1 MCLDMRRIVKVGPY
15 WYRAIDLYYWVYQCV
30 VCEVHPS
37 LYLLTSYH
45 TIANMAQSI
54 NHCGILTWKK
64 YLSNMVTNTDSN
76 IPTYSLSIFFNTQ
89 NKNKTKK
96 HLPCDP
102 LKNLQKKIF
111 KNMYFCFWTH
121 FVYNSLLLL
130 WQFLCFSS
138 AVSSKWNSKPKR
150 IYNGHLTQTLP
161 PARWA
166 HIYPVYQHPQ
176 IIAVSTTD
184 CPCLQYELLL
194 PSNR

>member
-102 LKNLQKKIF
+102 LKNLQKNIF

-138 AVSSKWNSKPKR
+138 
-150 IYNGHLTQTLP
+150 
-161 PARWA
+161 
-166 HIYPVYQHPQ
+166 
-176 IIAVSTTD
+176 
-184 CPCLQYELLL
+184 ELLVVSEIVSL
-194 PSNR
+194 RGSIMVIWHKLFLQQGEHISTLSTSTHRS